1 MGILFDQDI
10 ITRNY
15 ENEIFEEGKAEG
27 KAEGRAEGMQQGIQ
41 QGMQQG
47 KVSILVKQF
56 KDKKISAQ
64 EGADYLSITVNE
76 FLELAK

>member
-27 KAEGRAEGMQQGIQ
+27 MKQGL
-41 QGMQQG
+41 QQG

-56 KDKKISAQ
+56 KDKKISVQ
-64 EGADYLSITVNE
+64 EGADYLNITVNE

>member
-1 MGILFDQDI
+1 ME
-10 ITRNY
+10 

-27 KAEGRAEGMQQGIQ
+27 RAE
-41 QGMQQG
+41 GMQQG

-56 KDKKISAQ
+56 KDKKISVQ

>member
-27 KAEGRAEGMQQGIQ
+27 IQQGMQ

>member
-27 KAEGRAEGMQQGIQ
+27 KAEGRAEGMQ

>member
-27 KAEGRAEGMQQGIQ
+27 V
-41 QGMQQG
+41 QQG

>member
-1 MGILFDQDI
+1 MGILFNQDI

-27 KAEGRAEGMQQGIQ
+27 KAE
-41 QGMQQG
+41 GMQQG

>member
-27 KAEGRAEGMQQGIQ
+27 KAEGLQ
-41 QGMQQG
+41 QGMKQGMPQG

-64 EGADYLSITVNE
+64 DGADYLNITVDA
-76 FLELAK
+76 FLELVK